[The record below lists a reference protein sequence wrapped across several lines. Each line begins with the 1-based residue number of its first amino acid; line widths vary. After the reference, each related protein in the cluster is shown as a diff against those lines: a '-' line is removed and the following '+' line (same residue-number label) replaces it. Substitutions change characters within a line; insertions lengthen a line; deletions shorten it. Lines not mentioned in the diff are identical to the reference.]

1 VDSKAIEEARK
12 LKRLK
17 KKEKKENKKKDRGM
31 KEGLLYCGYPLEK
44 QKKTCRL
51 LKAIGKMYCPQHEF
65 SAKMISESERQLCP
79 YDPSQ

>member
-1 VDSKAIEEARK
+1 
-12 LKRLK
+12 
-17 KKEKKENKKKDRGM
+17 M